1 MGEKSH
7 VVTDNS
13 VITTLPS
20 TQKNCK
26 VVTSS
31 LDFKWT
37 RFLAGSVLKNPLANA
52 GDASSI
58 PGSRRFPAER
68 NGSLLAGGFFTPGPS
83 GKPQVAHN
91 SLYPITLGFQSG
103 EKEEALLGSS
113 LLVKANLK

>member
-1 MGEKSH
+1 MGFPGGTVEKISPAH
-7 VVTDNS
+7 
-13 VITTLPS
+13 
-20 TQKNCK
+20 
-26 VVTSS
+26 
-31 LDFKWT
+31 
-37 RFLAGSVLKNPLANA
+37 A
-52 GDASSI
+52 GDIRHKVLI

-103 EKEEALLGSS
+103 EKEEELLGSS